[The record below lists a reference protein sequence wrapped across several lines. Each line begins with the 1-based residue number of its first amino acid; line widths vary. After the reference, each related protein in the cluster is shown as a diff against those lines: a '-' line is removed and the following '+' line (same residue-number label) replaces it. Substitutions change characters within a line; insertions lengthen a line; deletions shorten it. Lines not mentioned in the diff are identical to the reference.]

1 MMEFIKDKVL
11 SGQRLTKE
19 DAIALFKNDDIFTIG
34 RLASNAAEKK
44 NGKNA
49 YFIVNRHINPTNI
62 CVNRCKFC
70 AFSRSKG
77 EDGAYELTIED
88 IIKKL
93 RTQTEQQKAK
103 GIFSNSSL
111 VTHHSSLSFSEVHIV
126 GGLHPDWPFEY
137 YLGMLSTIK
146 KEFPFIA
153 IKAFTAVE
161 IDYMSK
167 ISGLS
172 LEETLV
178 ELKKS
183 GLDLMPGGG
192 AEIFAEGIRN
202 NLCPEKISG
211 DRWLEVMETAHRVGI
226 KTNATMLYGHIET
239 IEDRVDHLFKLRDLQ
254 DKTRGFQAFIPLSYH
269 PKNTK
274 IGGFYSSG
282 IDDLK
287 TIAISR
293 LVLDNFDH
301 IKAYWI
307 MLGEKVS
314 QVALLFGADDI
325 DGTIIEEKITH
336 SAGAMSEEGM
346 TREELIHLIKQ
357 AGKTPVQRDAFYNA
371 IENENLIKVY
381 EEGHRK
387 HPEKLSKIKAIEK
400 SAIESLEKD
409 DWDL

>member
-1 MMEFIKDKVL
+1 MLDEIKDKAL

-19 DAIALFKNDDIFTIG
+19 DAVALFQSDDIFTLG
-34 RLASNAAEKK
+34 RFANQVAEKK

-77 EDGAYELTIED
+77 EEGAYELTIEE
-88 IIKKL
+88 IIQKL
-93 RTQTEQQKAK
+93 QPSAPGPK
-103 GIFSNSSL
+103 SL
-111 VTHHSSLSFSEVHIV
+111 QPFSEVHIV
-126 GGLHPDWPFEY
+126 GGLHPDWPFEH
-137 YLGMLSTIK
+137 YLHMLSAIK
-146 KEFPFIA
+146 KEFPSIA

-172 LEETLV
+172 IEDTLV
-178 ELKKS
+178 ALKKS

-192 AEIFAEGIRN
+192 AEIFAEGIRSK
-202 NLCPEKISG
+202 LCPEKISG
-211 DRWLEVMETAHRVGI
+211 QRWLEIMEVAHRVGI
-226 KTNATMLYGHIET
+226 KTNATMLYGHLET
-239 IEDRVDHLFKLRDLQ
+239 IEDRVDHLLKLRDLQ
-254 DKTRGFQAFIPLSYH
+254 DRTGGFQAFIPLAYH
-269 PKNTK
+269 PKNTE

-314 QVALLFGADDI
+314 QVALLFGADDL

-346 TREELIHLIKQ
+346 VKEDLIYLIKK
-357 AGKTPVQRDAFYNA
+357 AGKVPVQRDAFYSP
-371 IENENLIKVY
+371 LW
-381 EEGHRK
+381 RF
-387 HPEKLSKIKAIEK
+387 
-400 SAIESLEKD
+400 
-409 DWDL
+409 

>member
-1 MMEFIKDKVL
+1 MSEFIKNKVL
-11 SGQRLTKE
+11 AGERLTKQ
-19 DAIALFKNDDIFTIG
+19 DAVSLFKSDDIFSLG
-34 RLASNAAEKK
+34 RLANNIAEKK
-44 NGKNA
+44 NDKSA

-77 EDGAYELTIED
+77 EFGAYELTIEE
-88 IIKKL
+88 IIEKL
-93 RTQTEQQKAK
+93 RVANCELR
-103 GIFSNSSL
+103 I
-111 VTHHSSLSFSEVHIV
+111 SEVHMV

-137 YLGMLSTIK
+137 YINMLSEIK
-146 KEFPFIA
+146 KEFSAIA

-161 IDYMSK
+161 IDYLSK

-172 LEETLV
+172 LADTMV
-178 ELKKS
+178 KLKKN

-192 AEIFAEGIRN
+192 AEIFVEDVRN
-202 NLCPEKISG
+202 KLCPEKISG
-211 DRWLEVMETAHRVGI
+211 DRWLEVMEAAHMAGI
-226 KTNATMLYGHIET
+226 KTNATMLYGHLES
-239 IEDRVDHLFKLRDLQ
+239 IEDRVDHLLRLRELQ
-254 DKTRGFQAFIPLSYH
+254 DRTGGFQAFIPLSYH
-269 PKNTK
+269 PRNTE

-307 MLGEKVS
+307 MLGEKIS
-314 QVALLFGADDI
+314 QVALLFGADDL

-346 TREELIHLIKQ
+346 TREELTHLIRK
-357 AGKTPVQRDAFYNA
+357 AGKIPVQRDAFYNA
-371 IENENLIKVY
+371 I
-381 EEGHRK
+381 
-387 HPEKLSKIKAIEK
+387 
-400 SAIESLEKD
+400 
-409 DWDL
+409 